1 MGGSTVAIGYTDVGR
16 HAAAVLAPEDQVAC
30 LGGPRDRSAH
40 THLTGR
46 RVGQNIPEL
55 LIDRRREGG
64 AVHRAA
70 RLPRRVRVIV
80 GHAQPALG
88 FAEHSTPRTALAEHS
103 TPRTTLAEHSTPR
116 TTLAE
121 HSTPRTTLA
130 EHSTPRTSWSER
142 IQGKRGNFS
151 GGLLRVG
158 KILVRSV
165 QLVGGLGG
173 DLLRVLLLL
182 VCLLGGKVGL

>member
-1 MGGSTVAIGYTDVGR
+1 MGGSTVAIGYTDVGG

-64 AVHRAA
+64 AVHCAA

-80 GHAQPALG
+80 GHAQPALC
-88 FAEHSTPRTALAEHS
+88 FAEHS
-103 TPRTTLAEHSTPR
+103 TPRTTLTEHTNPPPTSTHRTHPR
-116 TTLAE
+116 PTHLPRAIPRP
-121 HSTPRTTLA
+121 HTPT
-130 EHSTPRTSWSER
+130 
-142 IQGKRGNFS
+142 
-151 GGLLRVG
+151 
-158 KILVRSV
+158 
-165 QLVGGLGG
+165 
-173 DLLRVLLLL
+173 
-182 VCLLGGKVGL
+182 